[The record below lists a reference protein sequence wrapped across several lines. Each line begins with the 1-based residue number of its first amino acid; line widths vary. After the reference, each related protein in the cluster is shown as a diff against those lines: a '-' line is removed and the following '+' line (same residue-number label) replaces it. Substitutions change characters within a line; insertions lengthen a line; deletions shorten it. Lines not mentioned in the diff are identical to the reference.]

1 MEWPQEL
8 LDLFE
13 DPILAGVKPA
23 PAPLTA
29 DDRIQKKIQQV
40 KDWIAAN
47 GREPLHESKN
57 ITEKL
62 MSVSLQTLKDLG
74 LWT

>member
-1 MEWPQEL
+1 MEWPKEL
-8 LDLFE
+8 IELFE
-13 DPILAGVKPA
+13 DPLLEGVKPA

-29 DDRIQKKIQQV
+29 DDRMQKKIQLV

-47 GREPLHESKN
+47 GREPQLESKN
-57 ITEKL
+57 IPEKL

>member
-13 DPILAGVKPA
+13 DPILADVKLA
-23 PAPLTA
+23 PTPVTA
-29 DDRIQKKIQQV
+29 DDRLQKKIQDV
-40 KDWIAAN
+40 RNWIAAN
-47 GREPLHESKN
+47 GREPLFESKN
-57 ITEKL
+57 IAEKL
-62 MSVSLQTLKDLG
+62 MSVSLRTLKELG

>member
-8 LDLFE
+8 IELFE

-23 PAPLTA
+23 PTPITA

-40 KDWIAAN
+40 KDWIASN

>member
-1 MEWPQEL
+1 MEWPTEL
-8 LDLFE
+8 LELFE

-23 PAPLTA
+23 PAPVTA
-29 DDRIQKKIQQV
+29 DDRMQKKIQQV

-47 GREPLHESKN
+47 GREPQLESKN
-57 ITEKL
+57 ISEKL
-62 MSVSLQTLKDLG
+62 MWKSLQTLKDLG